1 MRIASLLLTPQV
13 GGAETLEAALAAR
26 WRAAGHDVTT
36 LYLDPPGASTGR
48 PQRVGRLRRALA
60 SLAPDVVHAHTA
72 LPALYARLASR
83 GTWPVVTVLH
93 SAGENF
99 DIRSL
104 RWAEHAVQR
113 WTDHVVAINQGQVA
127 EYQRLFGARTP
138 VTLVP
143 NGVRDDLVP
152 RTSPADRIRVA
163 GALNRLVPQKR
174 VDVLLAGWTRAVLA
188 DPGLAGAELR
198 VAGEAPDEATR
209 AQVQRWADEAPT
221 ARLVGSVTDVA
232 RFLADADVLVHAA
245 DVEGHPLAPLEAAA
259 AGLPVVVSEPVA
271 ATVPELE
278 VTTFRA
284 GDADDLA
291 ATLRAV
297 AADYPRLAR
306 RAVDAAPA
314 LRHRLSL
321 AACADG
327 HLEVLSD
334 ALRRTRQRAAR

>member
-1 MRIASLLLTPQV
+1 MRIASVLLTPQV
-13 GGAETLEAALAAR
+13 GGAETLEAALVDR
-26 WRAAGHDVTT
+26 WRAEGHDVTT
-36 LYLDPPGASTGR
+36 VYLDPPGALTGR
-48 PQRVGRLRRALA
+48 QQRVARLRRAFA

-72 LPALYARLASR
+72 LPAVYARLAAR

-104 RWAEHAVQR
+104 RWAERAVAR
-113 WTDHVVAINQGQVA
+113 WTDHVVAINPGQVQ
-127 EYQRLFGARTP
+127 EYRRLFGPRTP

-152 RTSPADRIRVA
+152 RTAPTGRIRVA

-174 VDVLLAGWTRAVLA
+174 VDVLLAGWTRAALP
-188 DPGLAGAELR
+188 DAELR
-198 VAGEAPDEATR
+198 VAGEAPDDATR
-209 AQVQRWADEAPT
+209 AQAQRWADDAPT
-221 ARLVGSVTDVA
+221 ARLVGGVADVPG
-232 RFLADADVLVHAA
+232 FLAAVDLLVHAA
-245 DVEGHPLAPLEAAA
+245 DSEGHPLAPLEAAV
-259 AGLPVVVSEPVA
+259 AGVPVVVSDRVA

-297 AADYPRLAR
+297 AAEYPRLAR
-306 RAVDAAPA
+306 RAVDVAPS
-314 LRHRLSL
+314 LQCRLSL
-321 AACADG
+321 ATCADG

-334 ALRRTRQRAAR
+334 ALRRARHHAAR